1 MIVFSSDR
9 ETAVR
14 VVTSQRNTPAM
25 ASSADRRNDEARR
38 LFSQL
43 DAKLG

>member
-1 MIVFSSDR
+1 MIASDQ
-9 ETAVR
+9 ETEVR